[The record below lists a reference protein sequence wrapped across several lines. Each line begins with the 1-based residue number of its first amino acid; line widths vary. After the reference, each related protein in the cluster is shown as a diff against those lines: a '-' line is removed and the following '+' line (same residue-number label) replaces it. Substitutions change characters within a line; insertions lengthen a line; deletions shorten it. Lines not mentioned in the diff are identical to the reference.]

1 MTASES
7 PTKSTVRLAA
17 TNASTHHNGTSVG
30 PAGAAGTTSGAATSS
45 GTALTKQWW
54 KVCFLYGGNQ
64 DKYYR
69 QIYGK
74 AASERLAAAS
84 AKQMIATTENSIT
97 NTDSTNMPS
106 LGKTF
111 PTLPTKKQAPSNR
124 FRASPAATGSSG
136 SSAALVEDGGF
147 RFRKG
152 SPIIKSASS
161 RSSLAMPSVSG
172 HGAGAGAGAAER
184 SPRPNPPVGI
194 LRKRVTVLDDSFLL
208 GNSVELLG
216 SEQEAEVDEQ
226 RSDSGINVD
235 ARQPSPQVVAEE
247 LHQQQQTRLECHRPG
262 MRRTFHLSGEELRL
276 LNFDH
281 EQDIAG
287 SLAVA
292 AAVASNGIST
302 TIPAHQQQIS
312 AASNPS
318 TSSSSSSSSSSSAST
333 APASSSSPV
342 KTSASSVL
350 RRPLVNAPGNAG
362 GSLAGTPITTGA
374 ASVAVSGNNEV
385 SSFAPSVQMSYPYQK
400 SHHQTQPQQNGLPH
414 HQLMLQQQHPN
425 AQQDHSPH
433 HVHHA
438 PGGHASYPYD
448 LGPSP
453 LRSPQ
458 SPPLYG
464 GKPPPPPPQS
474 YRYQQPAHPAC
485 PPVSL
490 SGGPPSMPGIPGQQ
504 PGMTLN
510 VGGGAGGDCFML
522 PPLQPQ
528 SPDGLPTVTN
538 TSSTATNAPSAR
550 SVYPHHQAYPASHHP
565 FHSPSSAAALIGPSI
580 PQHAHQMPY
589 SSMHQHLLG
598 PGTAGGPPS
607 VGHGGPSSMVGVM
620 GGPGAGVGGVAGG
633 VGGVVGPAG
642 GGGMGGHNYSQ
653 SDDDSGCALE
663 EYTWVPPGLRPDQV
677 HLYFSAIPEDK
688 VPYVN
693 SIGERHRV
701 RQLLQQLPPHDNEV
715 RYCHSLTDEE
725 RKELKLFSAQRK
737 REALGRGTVKQ
748 ITTTL
753 ICERC
758 GECASSGDMMVFASR
773 FEPNTCWHPACF
785 ACCVCKELL
794 VDLIYFHRENRLYCG
809 RHHAETLKPRCSACD
824 EIILADECTEA
835 EGRAWHIKHFACFE
849 CDKQLGGQR
858 YIMRDGKPYCLHCFD
873 AMFAEYC
880 DYCSEPI
887 GVDQGQMSHDGQ
899 HWHATDQC
907 FACSTCRCSLLGR
920 PFLPRRGEIYCSI
933 ACSKGEPPTPSDGS
947 LPAATVLLHGNAR
960 NNRTHDEQQRDDGN
974 EYDHTTA
981 KPYQNSPSHAARS
994 PEPLRS
1000 PERSAGRLSSPATE
1014 ISNGESNFDG
1024 NGNDE
1029 MTLSCYTAATS
1040 ITTSMSAATGNTS
1053 TTLATT
1059 ATNNTAP
1066 ESATPANDHEVQSH
1080 ESTNGSSDRD
1090 HMLSPASNTTTTTMG
1105 GTTTDCSSGGVGDSN
1120 RHRIPQCS
1128 PELNRLLNK
1137 DRSRQPLDLTEL
1149 GYSLEQ
1155 HWQSERT
1162 GSETI
1167 SVATTTATVR
1177 TQATSAVGGNGNGG
1191 QILTSSMPELNRC
1204 LPPRS
1209 CSPSF
1214 SGTNSPTPM
1223 PIEDSVVAKGEDA
1236 DDQNQNAS
1244 DASHSIVELPTPPP
1258 IVIKKE
1264 VRFEGDFQDSLPR
1277 TKSYSQRNGGHR
1289 HRAAKSS
1296 KRRTD
1301 YDRYEHSSAS
1311 SSSRRHQ
1318 HSVSQQQHAHDRHDR
1333 NGDRHGS
1340 SSSSRR
1346 SPRRRRHNTT
1356 RDEPSHRRSYA
1367 SDDDELAEDETD
1379 NYRRHHHAHHSRE
1392 QRPVDDSDTRSI
1404 CSTCSSSS
1412 SSADDDV
1419 YELPLRRT
1427 SYGGTRIHYMPNNSL
1442 ACARKRKQLQTSSGV
1457 GSQHYEKDNKNCI
1470 ISALSSA
1477 FLALAPIPTVWKPF
1491 ASITFSSCDAL
1502 RTMLRFDC

>member
-1 MTASES
+1 MTAGENTTK
-7 PTKSTVRLAA
+7 PTATNSTVIMAGS
-17 TNASTHHNGTSVG
+17 TN
-30 PAGAAGTTSGAATSS
+30 TTTTTPTGVSS

-64 DKYYR
+64 EKYYR

-84 AKQMIATTENSIT
+84 AKQMATTMVESTVVPAPAVVQQLT
-97 NTDSTNMPS
+97 NTGTPS
-106 LGKTF
+106 FPALPPKKTASSP
-111 PTLPTKKQAPSNR
+111 PTI
-124 FRASPAATGSSG
+124 G
-136 SSAALVEDGGF
+136 EGF

-152 SPIIKSASS
+152 SPVIKSTSS
-161 RSSLAMPSVSG
+161 RSNLTLPVVTDPEGHQSPHLTSLSQPAPT
-172 HGAGAGAGAAER
+172 A
-184 SPRPNPPVGI
+184 GI
-194 LRKRVTVLDDSFLL
+194 LRKRVTVLDDTFLL
-208 GNSVELLG
+208 GTVADID
-216 SEQEAEVDEQ
+216 EAEVDEQ

-235 ARQPSPQVVAEE
+235 ARQPSPQVVAD
-247 LHQQQQTRLECHRPG
+247 QQPPHRFDCHRPG
-262 MRRTFHLSGEELRL
+262 MRRTFHLSGDELRL
-276 LNFDH
+276 LNFD
-281 EQDIAG
+281 QPPRAP
-287 SLAVA
+287 
-292 AAVASNGIST
+292 SNGGG
-302 TIPAHQQQIS
+302 AHQQQIS
-312 AASNPS
+312 RTVAAAGHP
-318 TSSSSSSSSSSSAST
+318 SSSSSSSAS
-333 APASSSSPV
+333 ASSSSPV
-342 KTSASSVL
+342 SSSPGSPSA
-350 RRPLVNAPGNAG
+350 LVKLPTGSPIGRCALNATAG
-362 GSLAGTPITTGA
+362 MDI
-374 ASVAVSGNNEV
+374 V
-385 SSFAPSVQMSYPYQK
+385 SSPNPSVQMSYPYQK
-400 SHHQTQPQQNGLPH
+400 AHHQAQQPPNG
-414 HQLMLQQQHPN
+414 HQLLLQQQQQHQALQDNSHLLHHGNNAHPY
-425 AQQDHSPH
+425 A
-433 HVHHA
+433 
-438 PGGHASYPYD
+438 YD
-448 LGPSP
+448 VGRSP

-458 SPPLYG
+458 TPPVYG
-464 GKPPPPPPQS
+464 SKPPPPPPTQAP
-474 YRYQQPAHPAC
+474 YLYQPPHPSTM
-485 PPVSL
+485 PLTGGGMS
-490 SGGPPSMPGIPGQQ
+490 GPPS
-504 PGMTLN
+504 GMALPLTAPSN
-510 VGGGAGGDCFML
+510 GECFML

-528 SPDGLPTVTN
+528 QPPDGGLP
-538 TSSTATNAPSAR
+538 SATNSSNTVSNGR
-550 SVYPHHQAYPASHHP
+550 SVFPHRAYPAMASTHHHPPTAP
-565 FHSPSSAAALIGPSI
+565 FHSPSTVSALIGP
-580 PQHAHQMPY
+580 PAVAAGQQQQHHHHHHAQAQLPFVPMHAHM
-589 SSMHQHLLG
+589 LG
-598 PGTAGGPPS
+598 PDTAGPPTALGGA
-607 VGHGGPSSMVGVM
+607 VGQVQGGPVGVGAGGQ
-620 GGPGAGVGGVAGG
+620 GGPVGGV
-633 VGGVVGPAG
+633 GP

-748 ITTTL
+748 ITNTL

-758 GECASSGDMMVFASR
+758 SECASSGDMMVFASR
-773 FEPNTCWHPACF
+773 FENNTCWHPACF

-947 LPAATVLLHGNAR
+947 LPAAAALIHGSMR
-960 NNRTHDEQQRDDGN
+960 NNRSNDAQQQRADGS
-974 EYDHTTA
+974 EYEHTIA
-981 KPYQNSPSHAARS
+981 KPYQCSTRS
-994 PEPLRS
+994 PEPLQS
-1000 PERSAGRLSSPATE
+1000 PVRAVGRLSPPHTDASH
-1014 ISNGESNFDG
+1014 GESNPDA

-1059 ATNNTAP
+1059 ATNNTGA
-1066 ESATPANDHEVQSH
+1066 EATSAGNDHEVQSH
-1080 ESTNGSSDRD
+1080 DSNGSTDREQL
-1090 HMLSPASNTTTTTMG
+1090 LSPTSSMTA
-1105 GTTTDCSSGGVGDSN
+1105 GTTDVGSNGVSSTQQRSVGDSN

-1128 PELNRLLNK
+1128 PELNRLLHK
-1137 DRSRQPLDLTEL
+1137 DRSRQPLDLTDL
-1149 GYSLEQ
+1149 GHSLEQ

-1167 SVATTTATVR
+1167 GLPTATVTVR
-1177 TQATSAVGGNGNGG
+1177 LQPGAKGVVGSTTNATPN
-1191 QILTSSMPELNRC
+1191 LTTSMPELNRC
-1204 LPPRS
+1204 LADRS
-1209 CSPSF
+1209 GSPSF

-1223 PIEDSVVAKGEDA
+1223 PVEDGMAIVTIGDDA
-1236 DDQNQNAS
+1236 DDHNQNAS

-1277 TKSYSQRNGGHR
+1277 TKTHCQRGGGQR
-1289 HRAAKSS
+1289 SRTTKSS

-1301 YDRYEHSSAS
+1301 YDRYESGT
-1311 SSSRRHQ
+1311 SSRRHHHHAQ
-1318 HSVSQQQHAHDRHDR
+1318 AHHQQNNDRHDR
-1333 NGDRHGS
+1333 GSDRHS

-1346 SPRRRRHNTT
+1346 SPRRRRHASY
-1356 RDEPSHRRSYA
+1356 EQSHRRSYA
-1367 SDDDELAEDETD
+1367 SDDDEQAEDEPD
-1379 NYRRHHHAHHSRE
+1379 NYRRHHHSHRE
-1392 QRPVDDSDTRSI
+1392 QQRPVDDSDTRSV

-1442 ACARKRKQLQTSSGV
+1442 ACARKRKQLQTATGP
-1457 GSQHYEKDNKNCI
+1457 GGGGQHYEKDNKNCI
-1470 ISALSSA
+1470 IS
-1477 FLALAPIPTVWKPF
+1477 
-1491 ASITFSSCDAL
+1491 
-1502 RTMLRFDC
+1502 

>member
-7 PTKSTVRLAA
+7 PTKSTVRLAKTNTSQHNNTSTGGASA
-17 TNASTHHNGTSVG
+17 TAGVGSGGGGTVI
-30 PAGAAGTTSGAATSS
+30 
-45 GTALTKQWW
+45 TKQWW

-64 DKYYR
+64 EKYYR

-84 AKQMIATTENSIT
+84 AKQMTVTSEDTHGGSNERARSCNANVKVT
-97 NTDSTNMPS
+97 
-106 LGKTF
+106 GKTVLTG
-111 PTLPTKKQAPSNR
+111 PMKKLSPSSP
-124 FRASPAATGSSG
+124 FRASPSVNGSASP
-136 SSAALVEDGGF
+136 ALEDGF
-147 RFRKG
+147 RFRQG
-152 SPIIKSASS
+152 SPVIKSASS
-161 RSSLAMPSVSG
+161 RSSLAMPTVLPGPSECSS
-172 HGAGAGAGAAER
+172 R
-184 SPRPNPPVGI
+184 LNPPVGI
-194 LRKRVTVLDDSFLL
+194 LRKRVTVLDDLFLL

-216 SEQEAEVDEQ
+216 SELEGEVDEQ

-235 ARQPSPQVVAEE
+235 ARQPSPQIAAEE
-247 LHQQQQTRLECHRPG
+247 QQRFECHRPG
-262 MRRTFHLSGEELRL
+262 MRRTFHLSGDELRL

-281 EQDIAG
+281 EQDNAG
-287 SLAVA
+287 SIPYAV
-292 AAVASNGIST
+292 SNGTST
-302 TIPAHQQQIS
+302 TPAISAHKQQIS
-312 AASNPS
+312 TASNPS
-318 TSSSSSSSSSSSAST
+318 TSSSTATTTTSSSAKAST
-333 APASSSSPV
+333 GNL
-342 KTSASSVL
+342 L
-350 RRPLVNAPGNAG
+350 RRPLLNAAGNAG

-374 ASVAVSGNNEV
+374 SVAVTSNNEV
-385 SSFAPSVQMSYPYQK
+385 SSLNPSVQMSYPYQK
-400 SHHQTQPQQNGLPH
+400 SHHQSHPQNGHPQ
-414 HQLMLQQQHPN
+414 HQLLLQQHTHQ
-425 AQQDHSPH
+425 QQDISS
-433 HVHHA
+433 HHA
-438 PGGHASYPYD
+438 HHAHGHPYGYD
-448 LGPSP
+448 VGRSP

-458 SPPLYG
+458 SPPVYSS
-464 GKPPPPPPQS
+464 KPPPPPPQS
-474 YRYQQPAHPAC
+474 YLYQTPTHHCPQP
-485 PPVSL
+485 L
-490 SGGPPSMPGIPGQQ
+490 SGAGQPNVPGIQGHHPLTGV
-504 PGMTLN
+504 
-510 VGGGAGGDCFML
+510 VGRSGSADCFML

-538 TSSTATNAPSAR
+538 SSSTATNAPSLG
-550 SVYPHHQAYPASHHP
+550 SVYPHHQAYSSLGSSHHP
-565 FHSPSSAAALIGPSI
+565 FHSPSSAAALIGPSMPHHPQQI
-580 PQHAHQMPY
+580 PF
-589 SSMHQHLLG
+589 SSIHQHLLG
-598 PGTAGGPPS
+598 NGTGGPSTALGSNSIGGAQAGSGSVGMIGVGGAGGPL
-607 VGHGGPSSMVGVM
+607 
-620 GGPGAGVGGVAGG
+620 GGPGTGGGGGG
-633 VGGVVGPAG
+633 VGGVGAG
-642 GGGMGGHNYSQ
+642 GGGIGAGGGMGGHNFSQ

-677 HLYFSAIPEDK
+677 HLYFSAVPEDK

-758 GECASSGDMMVFASR
+758 GEYASSGDMMVFASR

-785 ACCVCKELL
+785 ACFVCKELL

-947 LPAATVLLHGNAR
+947 LPAAAALLHGNAR
-960 NNRTHDEQQRDDGN
+960 INRTLENEQEREDGK
-974 EYDHTTA
+974 EYDHTNA
-981 KPYQNSPSHAARS
+981 KSYRNSPSHRSTRS

-1000 PERSAGRLSSPATE
+1000 PDRSTVCLSPSHIEA
-1014 ISNGESNFDG
+1014 SNAESNFDG

-1040 ITTSMSAATGNTS
+1040 ITTSLSAATGNTS

-1059 ATNNTAP
+1059 ATNNTAI
-1066 ESATPANDHEVQSH
+1066 ESIISANDHEVQSQ
-1080 ESTNGSSDRD
+1080 ESTKGKSDRERL
-1090 HMLSPASNTTTTTMG
+1090 LSSASNAT
-1105 GTTTDCSSGGVGDSN
+1105 GTTSDTSSGGVGDSN

-1128 PELNRLLNK
+1128 PELNRLLHK
-1137 DRSRQPLDLTEL
+1137 DRSRQPLDLTDL
-1149 GYSLEQ
+1149 GHSLEQ
-1155 HWQSERT
+1155 HWQSERA

-1167 SVATTTATVR
+1167 SVTTAAATVR
-1177 TQATSAVGGNGNGG
+1177 TQIATTDGP
-1191 QILTSSMPELNRC
+1191 ILTTSMPELNRC
-1204 LPPRS
+1204 LAPGIGSPRIS
-1209 CSPSF
+1209 R
-1214 SGTNSPTPM
+1214 TNSPMSM
-1223 PIEDSVVAKGEDA
+1223 PVQDSVVAMGNDEDL
-1236 DDQNQNAS
+1236 DEQNQNAS

-1277 TKSYSQRNGGHR
+1277 TKSYCQRNGGQR
-1289 HRAAKSS
+1289 NRTAKSS
-1296 KRRTD
+1296 KRRSD
-1301 YDRYEHSSAS
+1301 YDRYEHGS
-1311 SSSRRHQ
+1311 SSSRRHH
-1318 HSVSQQQHAHDRHDR
+1318 HSVSQQQHQHDRHDR
-1333 NGDRHGS
+1333 TSDRHG
-1340 SSSSRR
+1340 SSSRR
-1346 SPRRRRHNTT
+1346 SPRRRRHNT

-1367 SDDDELAEDETD
+1367 SDEDELEEDETD
-1379 NYRRHHHAHHSRE
+1379 NYRRHHHSHNRE
-1392 QRPVDDSDTRSI
+1392 QRSIDDSDVRSV

-1412 SSADDDV
+1412 SSADDNV

-1442 ACARKRKQLQTSSGV
+1442 ACARKRKQLQIAGV

-1470 ISALSSA
+1470 IS
-1477 FLALAPIPTVWKPF
+1477 
-1491 ASITFSSCDAL
+1491 
-1502 RTMLRFDC
+1502 

>member
-1 MTASES
+1 MTAGDS
-7 PTKSTVRLAA
+7 PTKSSVRLAS
-17 TNASTHHNGTSVG
+17 TNVSQHNGTSAGGASAAVG
-30 PAGAAGTTSGAATSS
+30 GG
-45 GTALTKQWW
+45 GTAITKQWW

-64 DKYYR
+64 EKYYR

-84 AKQMIATTENSIT
+84 AKQMATTSEVMVGGAGNGSAKLLT
-97 NTDSTNMPS
+97 V
-106 LGKTF
+106 
-111 PTLPTKKQAPSNR
+111 PTKKQSPSAR
-124 FRASPAATGSSG
+124 FRTTPSATTNSASPALDD
-136 SSAALVEDGGF
+136 AL

-152 SPIIKSASS
+152 SPVIKSASS
-161 RSSLAMPSVSG
+161 RSSLAMPTVPVPVD
-172 HGAGAGAGAAER
+172 R
-184 SPRPNPPVGI
+184 SPRPNPPAGI

-216 SEQEAEVDEQ
+216 SELEAEVDEQ

-235 ARQPSPQVVAEE
+235 ARQPSPQVVADE
-247 LHQQQQTRLECHRPG
+247 QQRLECHRPG

-287 SLAVA
+287 SLAYA
-292 AAVASNGIST
+292 ASNGTSST
-302 TIPAHQQQIS
+302 AAIAAHKQQIS

-318 TSSSSSSSSSSSAST
+318 TSSSSSSA
-333 APASSSSPV
+333 AAAASSSSP
-342 KTSASSVL
+342 KISSGNL
-350 RRPLVNAPGNAG
+350 TRRSLLNAPGNAG

-374 ASVAVSGNNEV
+374 SVPVSGNNEV
-385 SSFAPSVQMSYPYQK
+385 SSYIPSVQMSYPYQK
-400 SHHQTQPQQNGLPH
+400 SHHQTQPQQNGHPQ
-414 HQLMLQQQHPN
+414 HQLILQHSQQ
-425 AQQDHSPH
+425 QQDHSPH
-433 HVHHA
+433 HAHHA
-438 PGGHASYPYD
+438 HHAHAHPYGYD
-448 LGPSP
+448 VGRSP

-458 SPPLYG
+458 SPPLYS
-464 GKPPPPPPQS
+464 GKPPAPPPQS
-474 YRYQQPAHPAC
+474 YLYQQPTNHHC
-485 PPVSL
+485 PPSL
-490 SGGPPSMPGIPGQQ
+490 AGAPTSIPGIPGQQ
-504 PGMTLN
+504 PGMTLPLTTT
-510 VGGGAGGDCFML
+510 VGSGGGGGGGGDCFML

-528 SPDGLPTVTN
+528 SPDCLPTVSN
-538 TSSTATNAPSAR
+538 TSSTATNGPSVRAG
-550 SVYPHHQAYPASHHP
+550 YPHHQTYSSIGSSHHP
-565 FHSPSSAAALIGPSI
+565 FQSPSTAAALIGPSM
-580 PQHAHQMPY
+580 PQHPHQIPY

-598 PGTAGGPPS
+598 PGSGGGPSTAIGPSSIGGVQGGPGSVGMIGAGGPL
-607 VGHGGPSSMVGVM
+607 
-620 GGPGAGVGGVAGG
+620 GGPGAGIG
-633 VGGVVGPAG
+633 GGVVGGGGGAG
-642 GGGMGGHNYSQ
+642 VGAGGGMGGHNYSQ

-773 FEPNTCWHPACF
+773 FESNVCWHPACF

-907 FACSTCRCSLLGR
+907 FSCSTCRCSLLGR

-947 LPAATVLLHGNAR
+947 LPAVLLHGNTR
-960 NNRTHDEQQRDDGN
+960 NNEREDGN
-974 EYDHTTA
+974 EYNHTNA
-981 KPYQNSPSHAARS
+981 KTYRSSPSHRNGRS

-1000 PERSAGRLSSPATE
+1000 PDRGTRCLSPPHTE
-1014 ISNGESNFDG
+1014 ASNVESNFDG

-1040 ITTSMSAATGNTS
+1040 ITTSLSAATGNTS

-1059 ATNNTAP
+1059 ATNNTATTEP
-1066 ESATPANDHEVQSH
+1066 ANPANDHEVQSH
-1080 ESTNGSSDRD
+1080 ETTNGSSDL
-1090 HMLSPASNTTTTTMG
+1090 LSPASNTT
-1105 GTTTDCSSGGVGDSN
+1105 GTTTDVSSGGGGVGDSN

-1128 PELNRLLNK
+1128 PELNRLLHK
-1137 DRSRQPLDLTEL
+1137 DRSRQPLDLTDL
-1149 GYSLEQ
+1149 GHSLEQ
-1155 HWQSERT
+1155 HWQSERA

-1167 SVATTTATVR
+1167 SVTTATATVR
-1177 TQATSAVGGNGNGG
+1177 TQAGTTNGPASGNTGP
-1191 QILTSSMPELNRC
+1191 ILTSSMPELNRC
-1204 LPPRS
+1204 LAPGS
-1209 CSPSF
+1209 GSASF

-1223 PIEDSVVAKGEDA
+1223 PIEDSVVAMGDDA
-1236 DDQNQNAS
+1236 DEQNQNAS

-1277 TKSYSQRNGGHR
+1277 TKSYCQRNGGQR
-1289 HRAAKSS
+1289 NRAAKSS

-1301 YDRYEHSSAS
+1301 YDRYEQG
-1311 SSSRRHQ
+1311 SSSRRHH
-1318 HSVSQQQHAHDRHDR
+1318 HSVSQQQHSHDRHDR
-1333 NGDRHGS
+1333 SSGDRHG
-1340 SSSSRR
+1340 SSSRR
-1346 SPRRRRHNTT
+1346 SPRRRRHNT
-1356 RDEPSHRRSYA
+1356 RDEQNHRRSYA
-1367 SDDDELAEDETD
+1367 SDEDELAEDETD
-1379 NYRRHHHAHHSRE
+1379 NYRRHHHSHHRE
-1392 QRPVDDSDTRSI
+1392 QRPVDDSDTRSV

-1442 ACARKRKQLQTSSGV
+1442 ACARKRKQLQTSGV
-1457 GSQHYEKDNKNCI
+1457 GNQHFEKDNKNCI
-1470 ISALSSA
+1470 IS
-1477 FLALAPIPTVWKPF
+1477 
-1491 ASITFSSCDAL
+1491 
-1502 RTMLRFDC
+1502 

>member
-1 MTASES
+1 MTAGDSGS
-7 PTKSTVRLAA
+7 AKSSVRLGA
-17 TNASTHHNGTSVG
+17 TNATGGS
-30 PAGAAGTTSGAATSS
+30 SGAVATASGGGGS
-45 GTALTKQWW
+45 GTAITKQWW

-64 DKYYR
+64 EKYYR

-84 AKQMIATTENSIT
+84 AKQMAT
-97 NTDSTNMPS
+97 PS
-106 LGKTF
+106 EPEPPVKLVA
-111 PTLPTKKQAPSNR
+111 PLAPPKKQSPSNR
-124 FRASPAATGSSG
+124 FRASPSSPVM
-136 SSAALVEDGGF
+136 ADDGF

-152 SPIIKSASS
+152 SPVIKSASS
-161 RSSLAMPSVSG
+161 RSSLAMPTVASNV
-172 HGAGAGAGAAER
+172 AAER
-184 SPRPNPPVGI
+184 SPHPPRPPMGI

-208 GNSVELLG
+208 GNGGGELLG
-216 SEQEAEVDEQ
+216 SSELEADVDEQ

-235 ARQPSPQVVAEE
+235 ARQPSPQVGTED
-247 LHQQQQTRLECHRPG
+247 QSQRLDCHRPG

-281 EQDIAG
+281 EP
-287 SLAVA
+287 V
-292 AAVASNGIST
+292 NGTSSSSS
-302 TIPAHQQQIS
+302 AQQQQIS

-318 TSSSSSSSSSSSAST
+318 SSSSS
-333 APASSSSPV
+333 PPSSSSPA
-342 KTSASSVL
+342 KSSLAKISTAGSRNTPQVH
-350 RRPLVNAPGNAG
+350 RRPLLNAPGNAG
-362 GSLAGTPITTGA
+362 TGSLAGTTAITTTGA
-374 ASVAVSGNNEV
+374 GTLIRSALPTANNDV
-385 SSFAPSVQMSYPYQK
+385 SSLAASVQMSYPYQK
-400 SHHQTQPQQNGLPH
+400 SHHQTQSQSQNGSHHQHQHHQQHHHH
-414 HQLMLQQQHPN
+414 HQLMLQHP
-425 AQQDHSPH
+425 QSDHHPHAHVVSHPYGAYDVGRSPM
-433 HVHHA
+433 
-438 PGGHASYPYD
+438 
-448 LGPSP
+448 
-453 LRSPQ
+453 RSPQ

-464 GKPPPPPPQS
+464 SGKAPPPPPVQS
-474 YRYQQPAHPAC
+474 AYHASYTGPA
-485 PPVSL
+485 S
-490 SGGPPSMPGIPGQQ
+490 GPPGTGMPGIPGQQ
-504 PGMTLN
+504 LP
-510 VGGGAGGDCFML
+510 GGGGVGDCFML

-528 SPDGLPTVTN
+528 PADGGLPTVTN
-538 TSSTATNAPSAR
+538 SSSTATNAPSSAR
-550 SVYPHHQAYPASHHP
+550 SAFPHHHQAYP
-565 FHSPSSAAALIGPSI
+565 FHSPSSAAATAAALIGPSM
-580 PQHAHQMPY
+580 PQHPQHPLPY
-589 SSMHQHLLG
+589 SSMHHHLLG
-598 PGTAGGPPS
+598 TPGTGTSGTGVVNGVGLPGQGGVPGG
-607 VGHGGPSSMVGVM
+607 VGIM
-620 GGPGAGVGGVAGG
+620 GGAAAGAGVGGAG
-633 VGGVVGPAG
+633 VG

-748 ITTTL
+748 LTTTL

-758 GECASSGDMMVFASR
+758 GECGSSGDMMVFASR

-824 EIILADECTEA
+824 EVRKLGQELAELRKRYTEVISPELQIILADECTEA

-947 LPAATVLLHGNAR
+947 LPALMHR
-960 NNRTHDEQQRDDGN
+960 NNRTDEHGP
-974 EYDHTTA
+974 
-981 KPYQNSPSHAARS
+981 PYRNSPSHNATRS

-1000 PERSAGRLSSPATE
+1000 PERSIGRHSPQHTE
-1014 ISNGESNFDG
+1014 ASNGESNFDG

-1059 ATNNTAP
+1059 TVAT
-1066 ESATPANDHEVQSH
+1066 ESAVGIPSVANNDHEVQSH
-1080 ESTNGSSDRD
+1080 DSNDREQL
-1090 HMLSPASNTTTTTMG
+1090 LSPGSNTTTG
-1105 GTTTDCSSGGVGDSN
+1105 GTTTETSSSGVGDTN

-1128 PELNRLLNK
+1128 PELNRLLHK
-1137 DRSRQPLDLTEL
+1137 DRSRQPLDLTDL
-1149 GYSLEQ
+1149 GHSLEQ

-1162 GSETI
+1162 GSETLS
-1167 SVATTTATVR
+1167 SVATATATAVR
-1177 TQATSAVGGNGNGG
+1177 SQSGDAGP
-1191 QILTSSMPELNRC
+1191 ILTSSMPELNRC
-1204 LPPRS
+1204 LPAVS
-1209 CSPSF
+1209 GSSNF

-1223 PIEDSVVAKGEDA
+1223 PIEDSSVAIVAGDDA

-1277 TKSYSQRNGGHR
+1277 TKSHCQRSGGGQRN
-1289 HRAAKSS
+1289 RAAKSS

-1301 YDRYEHSSAS
+1301 YDRYEHGSSS
-1311 SSSRRHQ
+1311 SSSRRHHQ
-1318 HSVSQQQHAHDRHDR
+1318 HQQHDRHDR
-1333 NGDRHGS
+1333 G

-1346 SPRRRRHNTT
+1346 SPRRRRHNSH
-1356 RDEPSHRRSYA
+1356 EPSSHRRSYA

-1379 NYRRHHHAHHSRE
+1379 NYRRHQHHSHHRDQ

-1442 ACARKRKQLQTSSGV
+1442 ACARKRKQLQTAAGI
-1457 GSQHYEKDNKNCI
+1457 GGGQHYEKDNKNCI
-1470 ISALSSA
+1470 ISTPPLPERSMYASMFLFARRSSA
-1477 FLALAPIPTVWKPF
+1477 QVAFPFMAEPDLDHAPRK
-1491 ASITFSSCDAL
+1491 ADSRSITHANTTL
-1502 RTMLRFDC
+1502 RDVRPKAGSFIIT

>member
-7 PTKSTVRLAA
+7 PTKSSVRLAT
-17 TNASTHHNGTSVG
+17 TNASHHSGTSSTGTAANG
-30 PAGAAGTTSGAATSS
+30 PTSGTATSS
-45 GTALTKQWW
+45 GSGGSGTVITKQWW

-64 DKYYR
+64 EKYYR

-84 AKQMIATTENSIT
+84 AKQMATTTTTPENGSSPIAS
-97 NTDSTNMPS
+97 DSERTGANGLS
-106 LGKTF
+106 TGKSF
-111 PTLPTKKQAPSNR
+111 PTLPTKKQSPSNR
-124 FRASPAATGSSG
+124 FRASPTGGSG
-136 SSAALVEDGGF
+136 SPALVEDGF
-147 RFRKG
+147 HFRKG
-152 SPIIKSASS
+152 SPVIKSASS
-161 RSSLAMPSVSG
+161 RSSLAMPSVPPVG
-172 HGAGAGAGAAER
+172 PGER
-184 SPRPNPPVGI
+184 SPRIPPNAPVGI
-194 LRKRVTVLDDSFLL
+194 LRKR
-208 GNSVELLG
+208 
-216 SEQEAEVDEQ
+216 
-226 RSDSGINVD
+226 
-235 ARQPSPQVVAEE
+235 
-247 LHQQQQTRLECHRPG
+247 
-262 MRRTFHLSGEELRL
+262 
-276 LNFDH
+276 
-281 EQDIAG
+281 QDIAG
-287 SLAVA
+287 SLAYA
-292 AAVASNGIST
+292 ASSANGIST
-302 TIPAHQQQIS
+302 SAHQQQIS

-318 TSSSSSSSSSSSAST
+318 TSSSTTAATSSSST
-333 APASSSSPV
+333 GNMM
-342 KTSASSVL
+342 
-350 RRPLVNAPGNAG
+350 RRPPANAPGNAG

-374 ASVAVSGNNEV
+374 SVVAVSPGNN
-385 SSFAPSVQMSYPYQK
+385 
-400 SHHQTQPQQNGLPH
+400 
-414 HQLMLQQQHPN
+414 
-425 AQQDHSPH
+425 D
-433 HVHHA
+433 
-438 PGGHASYPYD
+438 
-448 LGPSP
+448 
-453 LRSPQ
+453 
-458 SPPLYG
+458 

-474 YRYQQPAHPAC
+474 YHSYQQPPTAAH

-490 SGGPPSMPGIPGQQ
+490 SGAPTSMPGMMPGQQ
-504 PGMTLN
+504 PPGMTLSL
-510 VGGGAGGDCFML
+510 GGGGGGGGSAGDCFML

-528 SPDGLPTVTN
+528 SPDGLSTVTN

-550 SVYPHHQAYPASHHP
+550 SVYPQHHQPPYPSIGSSHHP
-565 FHSPSSAAALIGPSI
+565 FHSPASAAALIGPSM
-580 PQHAHQMPY
+580 PQHAQQQQQHQMQPHHY
-589 SSMHQHLLG
+589 SSMHLLG
-598 PGTAGGPPS
+598 PAGGPPS
-607 VGHGGPSSMVGVM
+607 SVGPASMVGMMGPGGHGG
-620 GGPGAGVGGVAGG
+620 GGGGGGVAEEQ
-633 VGGVVGPAG
+633 VV
-642 GGGMGGHNYSQ
+642 SQ
-653 SDDDSGCALE
+653 VELAVDRAAAWAESDDDSGCALE

-947 LPAATVLLHGNAR
+947 LPAAAALLHGNAR
-960 NNRTHDEQQRDDGN
+960 NNRTLDEQQQRDDA
-974 EYDHTTA
+974 HRSS
-981 KPYQNSPSHAARS
+981 QPSHTAARS

-1000 PERSAGRLSSPATE
+1000 PERGTGRLSPPHTE
-1014 ISNGESNFDG
+1014 VSNGGESTIDG

-1066 ESATPANDHEVQSH
+1066 ESATLHATEHEVQSH
-1080 ESTNGSSDRD
+1080 EAASTVGSDRD
-1090 HMLSPASNTTTTTMG
+1090 HQLRSPASN
-1105 GTTTDCSSGGVGDSN
+1105 GTATDNGTGTAGGGVGDSN

-1128 PELNRLLNK
+1128 PELNRLLHK
-1137 DRSRQPLDLTEL
+1137 DRSRQPLDLTDL
-1149 GYSLEQ
+1149 GHSLEQ

-1167 SVATTTATVR
+1167 SIATATATVR
-1177 TQATSAVGGNGNGG
+1177 TQVTGPIAGGNGNGPTG
-1191 QILTSSMPELNRC
+1191 GGPILTSSMPELNRC
-1204 LPPRS
+1204 LAAAGS
-1209 CSPSF
+1209 GESPSF

-1223 PIEDSVVAKGEDA
+1223 PIEDSVVANGGDDA
-1236 DDQNQNAS
+1236 DEQNQNAS

-1264 VRFEGDFQDSLPR
+1264 
-1277 TKSYSQRNGGHR
+1277 
-1289 HRAAKSS
+1289 
-1296 KRRTD
+1296 
-1301 YDRYEHSSAS
+1301 
-1311 SSSRRHQ
+1311 
-1318 HSVSQQQHAHDRHDR
+1318 
-1333 NGDRHGS
+1333 
-1340 SSSSRR
+1340 
-1346 SPRRRRHNTT
+1346 
-1356 RDEPSHRRSYA
+1356 
-1367 SDDDELAEDETD
+1367 
-1379 NYRRHHHAHHSRE
+1379 RE
-1392 QRPVDDSDTRSI
+1392 QQRPVDDSDARSV

-1457 GSQHYEKDNKNCI
+1457 AGQHYEKDNKNCI
-1470 ISALSSA
+1470 IS
-1477 FLALAPIPTVWKPF
+1477 
-1491 ASITFSSCDAL
+1491 
-1502 RTMLRFDC
+1502 

>member
-7 PTKSTVRLAA
+7 PTKSSVRLGT
-17 TNASTHHNGTSVG
+17 TNASHHSGTSSTGTAANG
-30 PAGAAGTTSGAATSS
+30 PTSGTATSS
-45 GTALTKQWW
+45 GGSGTVITKQWW

-64 DKYYR
+64 EKYYR

-84 AKQMIATTENSIT
+84 AKQMATTTTTPENGGSSPIANDSERT
-97 NTDSTNMPS
+97 NANGLST
-106 LGKTF
+106 GKSF
-111 PTLPTKKQAPSNR
+111 PTLPTKKQSPSNR
-124 FRASPAATGSSG
+124 FRASPTGGSG
-136 SSAALVEDGGF
+136 SPALVEDGF
-147 RFRKG
+147 HFRKG
-152 SPIIKSASS
+152 SPVIKSASS
-161 RSSLAMPSVSG
+161 RSSLAMPSVPVVG
-172 HGAGAGAGAAER
+172 PGER
-184 SPRPNPPVGI
+184 SPRVPPNAPVGI

-208 GNSVELLG
+208 GNGAELAFG
-216 SEQEAEVDEQ
+216 SELEAEVDEQ

-235 ARQPSPQVVAEE
+235 ARQPSPPVVAEE
-247 LHQQQQTRLECHRPG
+247 QQQLQQHQQKQHRHQQRLECHRPG

-281 EQDIAG
+281 EQQQDIAG
-287 SLAVA
+287 SLAYA
-292 AAVASNGIST
+292 ASSANGIST
-302 TIPAHQQQIS
+302 SAHQQQIS

-318 TSSSSSSSSSSSAST
+318 TSSSTTAAATAPPSSSST
-333 APASSSSPV
+333 GNMM
-342 KTSASSVL
+342 
-350 RRPLVNAPGNAG
+350 RRPPANAPGNAG

-374 ASVAVSGNNEV
+374 SVVAVSPGNNDV
-385 SSFAPSVQMSYPYQK
+385 SSSPFVPSVQMSYPYQK
-400 SHHQTQPQQNGLPH
+400 SHHQTQQPQQNGHPQ
-414 HQLMLQQQHPN
+414 HQLMLQQQ
-425 AQQDHSPH
+425 QQADHSPH
-433 HVHHA
+433 HHHHHHVHHA
-438 PGGHASYPYD
+438 TAHVYPYE
-448 LGPSP
+448 LGRSP

-458 SPPLYG
+458 SPPLYS

-474 YRYQQPAHPAC
+474 YHAYQQPPTAAH

-490 SGGPPSMPGIPGQQ
+490 SGAPTSMPGMMPGQQ
-504 PGMTLN
+504 PPGMTLSL
-510 VGGGAGGDCFML
+510 GGGGGGGSAGDCFML

-528 SPDGLPTVTN
+528 SPDGLSTVTN

-550 SVYPHHQAYPASHHP
+550 SVYPQHHQPPYPSIGSSHHP
-565 FHSPSSAAALIGPSI
+565 FHSPASAAALIGPSM
-580 PQHAHQMPY
+580 PQHAQQQQQHQMQPHHY
-589 SSMHQHLLG
+589 SSMHLLG
-598 PGTAGGPPS
+598 PAGGPPS
-607 VGHGGPSSMVGVM
+607 SVGPASMVGMMGPGGHGG
-620 GGPGAGVGGVAGG
+620 GGGGGGVGGGAGGIAGG
-633 VGGVVGPAG
+633 VGGGP
-642 GGGMGGHNYSQ
+642 GGGMGGGHNYSQ

-947 LPAATVLLHGNAR
+947 LPAAAALLHGNAR
-960 NNRTHDEQQRDDGN
+960 NNRTLDEQQQRDDA
-974 EYDHTTA
+974 HRSS
-981 KPYQNSPSHAARS
+981 QPSHTAARS

-1000 PERSAGRLSSPATE
+1000 PDRGTGRLSPPHTE
-1014 ISNGESNFDG
+1014 VSNGGESTIDG

-1066 ESATPANDHEVQSH
+1066 ESATLHATEHEVQSH
-1080 ESTNGSSDRD
+1080 EAASTVGSDRD
-1090 HMLSPASNTTTTTMG
+1090 HHLRSPAFN
-1105 GTTTDCSSGGVGDSN
+1105 GTTTDNGTGTAGGGVGDSN

-1128 PELNRLLNK
+1128 PELNRLLHK
-1137 DRSRQPLDLTEL
+1137 DRSRQPLDLTDL
-1149 GYSLEQ
+1149 GHSLEQ

-1167 SVATTTATVR
+1167 SIATATATVR
-1177 TQATSAVGGNGNGG
+1177 TQVTGPIAGGNGNGPTG
-1191 QILTSSMPELNRC
+1191 GGPILTSSMPELNRC
-1204 LPPRS
+1204 LAAAGS
-1209 CSPSF
+1209 GGSPSF

-1223 PIEDSVVAKGEDA
+1223 PIEDSVVANGGDDA
-1236 DDQNQNAS
+1236 DEQNQNAS

-1277 TKSYSQRNGGHR
+1277 TKSYCQRNGGQR
-1289 HRAAKSS
+1289 NRAAKSS

-1301 YDRYEHSSAS
+1301 YDRYEHGSSS
-1311 SSSRRHQ
+1311 SSSRRHH
-1318 HSVSQQQHAHDRHDR
+1318 HSVSQQQQHDRSG
-1333 NGDRHGS
+1333 GDRHGS
-1340 SSSSRR
+1340 SSSGSRR
-1346 SPRRRRHNTT
+1346 SPRRRRHTS
-1356 RDEPSHRRSYA
+1356 RDEPSHHHQRRSSYA

-1379 NYRRHHHAHHSRE
+1379 NYHHRRHHHSHQRE
-1392 QRPVDDSDTRSI
+1392 QQRPVDDSDARSV

-1457 GSQHYEKDNKNCI
+1457 AGQHYEKDNKNCI
-1470 ISALSSA
+1470 IS
-1477 FLALAPIPTVWKPF
+1477 
-1491 ASITFSSCDAL
+1491 
-1502 RTMLRFDC
+1502 

>member
-1 MTASES
+1 MDAQTRSWTEGWEKLKVIQRKDVMYDRLHASTGKTQCASIAVFIAVDLSATGSSKWRLIGGMFKIADRSIKMTAGES
-7 PTKSTVRLAA
+7 PTKSTVRLAS
-17 TNASTHHNGTSVG
+17 TNASHHNGTSAGGASATVVG
-30 PAGAAGTTSGAATSS
+30 GG
-45 GTALTKQWW
+45 GTAITKQWW

-64 DKYYR
+64 EKYYR

-84 AKQMIATTENSIT
+84 AKQMATTSEVTPGNSSAKLLT
-97 NTDSTNMPS
+97 T
-106 LGKTF
+106 GKSI
-111 PTLPTKKQAPSNR
+111 PTLPTKKQSPSSR
-124 FRASPAATGSSG
+124 FRASPPAS
-136 SSAALVEDGGF
+136 SSASPALDDAF

-152 SPIIKSASS
+152 SPVIKSASS
-161 RSSLAMPSVSG
+161 RSSLAMPTVPVSG
-172 HGAGAGAGAAER
+172 ER

-216 SEQEAEVDEQ
+216 SELEAEVDEQ

-235 ARQPSPQVVAEE
+235 ARQPSPQVAADE
-247 LHQQQQTRLECHRPG
+247 QQRLECHRPG

-287 SLAVA
+287 SLAV
-292 AAVASNGIST
+292 
-302 TIPAHQQQIS
+302 
-312 AASNPS
+312 
-318 TSSSSSSSSSSSAST
+318 SSY
-333 APASSSSPV
+333 
-342 KTSASSVL
+342 
-350 RRPLVNAPGNAG
+350 
-362 GSLAGTPITTGA
+362 I
-374 ASVAVSGNNEV
+374 
-385 SSFAPSVQMSYPYQK
+385 PSVQMSYPYQK
-400 SHHQTQPQQNGLPH
+400 SHHQTQPQNGHPQ
-414 HQLMLQQQHPN
+414 HQLILQHPQQ
-425 AQQDHSPH
+425 QQDHSS
-433 HVHHA
+433 HHA
-438 PGGHASYPYD
+438 HHAHHAHAHPYGYD
-448 LGPSP
+448 VGRSP

-458 SPPLYG
+458 SPPLYS
-464 GKPPPPPPQS
+464 GKPPAPPPQS
-474 YRYQQPAHPAC
+474 YLYQQPNHHC
-485 PPVSL
+485 PPSL
-490 SGGPPSMPGIPGQQ
+490 SGAPTSIPGIPGQQ
-504 PGMTLN
+504 SGMTLPLAGTGGN
-510 VGGGAGGDCFML
+510 GGGGVVGGDCFML

-528 SPDGLPTVTN
+528 SPDGMPTVSN
-538 TSSTATNAPSAR
+538 TSSTATNAPSVR
-550 SVYPHHQAYPASHHP
+550 SGYPHHQTYSSIGSSHHA
-565 FHSPSSAAALIGPSI
+565 FQSPSTAAALIGPSM
-580 PQHAHQMPY
+580 PQHPHQIPY

-598 PGTAGGPPS
+598 PGNGGGPS
-607 VGHGGPSSMVGVM
+607 TALGPSSMGSAQGAQGMIVGPGGPL
-620 GGPGAGVGGVAGG
+620 GGPGAGIGGGGGGGG
-633 VGGVVGPAG
+633 VGP

-773 FEPNTCWHPACF
+773 FESNTCWHPACF

-907 FACSTCRCSLLGR
+907 FSCSTCRCSLLGR

-947 LPAATVLLHGNAR
+947 LPAAAVLLHGNTR
-960 NNRTHDEQQRDDGN
+960 NNRTLDEQQQREDGN
-974 EYDHTTA
+974 EFDHTNA
-981 KPYQNSPSHAARS
+981 KSYRSSPSHRNGRS

-1000 PERSAGRLSSPATE
+1000 PERGTGRLSPPHTE
-1014 ISNGESNFDG
+1014 TSTVESNFDG

-1059 ATNNTAP
+1059 ATNNTATTEP
-1066 ESATPANDHEVQSH
+1066 ANPANDHEVQSH
-1080 ESTNGSSDRD
+1080 ETTNGSSDRG
-1090 HMLSPASNTTTTTMG
+1090 HLLSPTSNTTE
-1105 GTTTDCSSGGVGDSN
+1105 TTTDASSGGVGDSN

-1128 PELNRLLNK
+1128 PELNRLLHK
-1137 DRSRQPLDLTEL
+1137 DRSRQPLDLTDL
-1149 GYSLEQ
+1149 GHSLEQ
-1155 HWQSERT
+1155 HWQSERA

-1167 SVATTTATVR
+1167 SVTTAAATVR
-1177 TQATSAVGGNGNGG
+1177 TQTGTTNGPASGNAGP
-1191 QILTSSMPELNRC
+1191 ILTSSMPELNRC
-1204 LPPRS
+1204 LAPGS
-1209 CSPSF
+1209 GSPSF

-1223 PIEDSVVAKGEDA
+1223 PIEDSVVAMGDDA
-1236 DDQNQNAS
+1236 DEQNQNAS

-1277 TKSYSQRNGGHR
+1277 TKSYCQRNGGQR
-1289 HRAAKSS
+1289 NRAAKSS
-1296 KRRTD
+1296 KRRSD
-1301 YDRYEHSSAS
+1301 YDRYESG
-1311 SSSRRHQ
+1311 SSSRRHH
-1318 HSVSQQQHAHDRHDR
+1318 HSVSQQQHSHDRHDR
-1333 NGDRHGS
+1333 TGDRHG
-1340 SSSSRR
+1340 SSSRR
-1346 SPRRRRHNTT
+1346 SPRRRRHNT
-1356 RDEPSHRRSYA
+1356 RDEQSHRRSYA

-1379 NYRRHHHAHHSRE
+1379 NYRRHHHSQHRE
-1392 QRPVDDSDTRSI
+1392 QRPVDDSDTRSV

-1442 ACARKRKQLQTSSGV
+1442 ACARKRKQLQTSGV
-1457 GSQHYEKDNKNCI
+1457 GNQHFEKENKNCI
-1470 ISALSSA
+1470 IS
-1477 FLALAPIPTVWKPF
+1477 
-1491 ASITFSSCDAL
+1491 
-1502 RTMLRFDC
+1502 